1 MDDHVT
7 IFFWI
12 DKALTDE
19 DVHHSGT
26 VSASALHE
34 ILNQHAFRMTS
45 DQFNHIWMKLPK
57 NSDGAVDYR
66 EFLKIFS
73 TRPEITRAAS
83 ATPPH
88 SRDRRVGKYTFSESK
103 KFLFP
108 TGSHCFC
115 CVANFRVV
123 RINPSSSKLS
133 FCRCRLQ
140 LYLRPWKAEKELKL
154 IHDLRTMKLCPF
166 QASYEPAMS
175 PVHTP
180 VRIPLPESLTP
191 PLSASDV
198 ERNIKDA
205 VSIIVRLRKYV
216 KELFPNLDVLP
227 KVQYW
232 ECFFLIR
239 SVVGGSR
246 FRNPSGTSTVA
257 TRERWILNNLKVG
270 ATPVDRAARRTH
282 LFLCHHNLFCKI
294 EQSPSG
300 NDSYLT
306 L

>member
-115 CVANFRVV
+115 CVANFRVA

-232 ECFFLIR
+232 ECFFSHQICR
-239 SVVGGSR
+239 RWQQIQKS
-246 FRNPSGTSTVA
+246 FRN
-257 TRERWILNNLKVG
+257 I
-270 ATPVDRAARRTH
+270 D
-282 LFLCHHNLFCKI
+282 
-294 EQSPSG
+294 SG
-300 NDSYLT
+300 NKGTVDFEQFKGWCHPSRSRCT
-306 L
+306 KNAFIFMSP